1 MSTKEEINA
10 FNELDFTK
18 TMLEAASHVFKQ
30 NEKEYIGETRL
41 VKLVSFGADEIGYP
55 LTRGWFRYG
64 YYAPESARYIKGLMR
79 KHHKFRDFPAF
90 RLRCSDV
97 TFNKFTDV
105 SKRLKPYLLRS
116 REDFSKWVHEEMA
129 PPPYRDY
136 YKYTSLLDEMLS
148 RVENTVSNGWQL
160 DCSLK
165 DLNDIMLDLEYSIDY
180 VEDQKILN
188 FFFEYINTWRMLIL
202 RIKKRG
208 IAQGTDEVMSELLDM
223 YKKFFLAVLSPYE
236 RTLKGRNAEN
246 VKIKFRAEISSNLN
260 ETRQSFDRLRQSAR
274 SQSLIATMKEIKEEL
289 DEFTSTWSQEQI
301 RESNKIILPS
311 LRP

>member
-1 MSTKEEINA
+1 MSTEEEINA
-10 FNELDFTK
+10 FDELDFTR
-18 TMLEAASHVFKQ
+18 TMLEAASHVFIQ
-30 NEKEYIGETRL
+30 NEKEYMVKTRL

-64 YYAPESARYIKGLMR
+64 YYAPESARYIQGLMN
-79 KHHKFRDFPAF
+79 KHHKFRDFPVF

-97 TFNKFTDV
+97 TFDKFIDV
-105 SKRLKPYLLRS
+105 SKKLKPYLLRS

-148 RVENTVSNGWQL
+148 HVENTVSNGGQL

-165 DLNDIMLDLEYSIDY
+165 DLDDIMLDLEYSIDY
-180 VEDQKILN
+180 VEDQEILN

-208 IAQGTDEVMSELLDM
+208 LAPGMDKAMSELLCM
-223 YKKFFLAVLSPYE
+223 YNEFFLAALSPYE
-236 RTLKGRNAEN
+236 KTLQGRNAEK
-246 VKIKFRAEISSNLN
+246 VKIKFRTEISSNLN
-260 ETRQSFDRLRQSAR
+260 KTRQSFDKLGHRVR

-301 RESNKIILPS
+301 RESNRIIFPS